1 MLSSGT
7 FGLIKNKSIVA
18 AAGVLCLL
26 LSSAIWSETSTGG
39 VSRSRSYRFRQ
50 ADAKKAMQIVQNLGI
65 QVEMQLHALDVLVIT
80 SDNSSE
86 STRAYSLVE
95 FYDSK
100 EPVEF
105 AVLGTVADSQAE
117 SMLKDIFK
125 SLGDANTG
133 TLLNPPA
140 RGTKQ
145 GILVD
150 IYKGQFVVLGAS
162 AEQTKVGQLY
172 RELTKSADKPAEP
185 NVPAVEKSAVK
196 TEPNIPAAAVVVE
209 PAVKKTEPNALAV
222 LPAPAPAEKKI
233 EDANQIPS
241 PIPAKAEPQTVA
253 VTAEPNLPANQA
265 AADDFFSDELI
276 KTLSAA
282 EKKAVAAADIKPAAV
297 TEQPDTAKPAEKPVV
312 AEPNQKPQEKP
323 AMAPAVE
330 ETAPKTVPAEPNV
343 KSQEQPVEKTA
354 APAAAVEQVQPEA
367 VPAESNLSEEE
378 AMKIIASLM
387 EQAKEEEKRALTDAN
402 QPAVEEKPA
411 PTDAETKPV
420 QTGEVAQ
427 PTTEKPSLP
436 AQESKPAAFAEPTK
450 PAAEKPV
457 VPAPTQVGTAESAK
471 PKPVE
476 AAVKSEDKKP
486 ADKKI
491 QGTVSEPVIAKSE
504 EELELTITLPEKV
517 QIVALIELV
526 GKQLGLNYIYDPTKV
541 AGEVM
546 LKVHNGKIK
555 VKDTYALLESVLKFR
570 NLAMTRRGNL
580 VTIVPAAE
588 ASSMIDPKLRLP
600 DEPIEP
606 GDVIVSS
613 VFELKNVSLNN
624 AQTVLRTMNLGT
636 SYLPIAETNTL
647 IVTDYAYRMA
657 KIEEV
662 LRMIDVQGQP
672 KEYRSRQ
679 LEYMTAAELLPKLQQ
694 LAAQMS
700 NISVSVSAAGQPAQR
715 PTMSQPVMPGQPQP
729 AQPGQPQPQIQPQT
743 VPVADNSKTVF
754 LSPDE
759 RTNRVLMIGYA
770 DQMAIVEDLIAS
782 LDVKQH
788 QLRFVKEYPIQYV
801 DAMEIINVLNEL
813 GFASVS
819 AGKTSQTQTTP
830 YRVPGQVIPGQPQ
843 PQPQPQPAASGV
855 KQAGQEDQPLI
866 SIRPNTN
873 SLLVNATS
881 EQHEKIEL
889 VIQYIDVEQ
898 KDQRTIKEYEIQ
910 YVDAGEIVNT
920 MADLGVI
927 SQQTASQITAA
938 KGGGYGSQYG
948 GYGSQYGQYG
958 SGQYGQGQY
967 GQNRPGMMGQQP
979 MQPGMEQPQTT
990 TLITAEGTE
999 KELTAAEPQISILE
1013 TTNSLLV
1020 HATPRQHTSL
1030 AMVIA
1035 YVDRQLDEL
1044 TTPYVVYPL
1053 ENQDPEEL
1061 ATTLNDLISETMEK
1075 AAAGTPSA
1083 PDAKI
1088 QTQPSATT
1096 STLPKKEELKVRII
1110 PDPKSY
1116 SLIVYANK
1124 KNQQWVATLI
1134 KQLDE
1139 YRPQVLLDCTLVVIN
1154 QDESFK
1160 YDMDIVTK
1168 TYNDPALR
1176 SPSPISTIS
1185 GNFSQQS
1192 YGEARSQ
1199 SGSFTGFFNS
1209 DMVQALL
1216 EAVQTKTYGR
1226 VMARPKILVND
1237 NQEGEI
1243 KTQNKTS
1250 IAQQKSIVQPGTDTG
1265 QTITTT
1271 DVSFAE
1277 YSEGV
1282 TLKIKPHISK
1292 GDMLRLEITL
1302 GRAGFTLKDDV
1313 TVAGETYPRPPD
1325 ILSTDVT
1332 TVATVPDGTTII
1344 LGGLEGIDQQK
1355 STTKV
1360 PILGDIP
1367 IVGGLFRGI
1376 NDNGQQSKLYVFV
1389 KANVLRPSDQSEGL
1403 EDIRRV
1409 SGKNRKEF
1417 EKMEKDFQEHQD
1429 WPGIKP
1435 KPMEPGTVLEE
1446 DEYPGVP
1453 TKPQAEG
1460 NAVEVQIN

>member
-1 MLSSGT
+1 MFSSGT
-7 FGLIKNKSIVA
+7 FGHIKSKSIVA
-18 AAGVLCLL
+18 ATGVLCLL
-26 LSSAIWSETSTGG
+26 LSSSIWSETSTGG

-50 ADAKKAMQIVQNLGI
+50 ADAKKAMQIVQKLGI

-105 AVLGTVADSQAE
+105 AVLGTVADSRAE
-117 SMLKDIFK
+117 SMLKDVLK
-125 SLGDANTG
+125 SLGDINTG

-150 IYKGQFVVLGAS
+150 IYKGQFIVLGAPS
-162 AEQTKVGQLY
+162 EQAKVAQLY
-172 RELTKSADKPAEP
+172 RELTKSADKPVEP
-185 NVPAVEKSAVK
+185 NVPVPQKPAVK
-196 TEPNIPAAAVVVE
+196 PEPNALTAAAVVVE
-209 PAVKKTEPNALAV
+209 PAVKKAEPNVPAAM
-222 LPAPAPAEKKI
+222 PAPVPAEKKI

-241 PIPAKAEPQTVA
+241 PMLEKATSKIA
-253 VTAEPNLPANQA
+253 LASAEPNLPVQQV
-265 AADDFFSDELI
+265 AADDFFSEELI

-282 EKKAVAAADIKPAAV
+282 AVEPSDAV
-297 TEQPDTAKPAEKPVV
+297 KPAEKPAI
-312 AEPNQKPQEKP
+312 AEPIEKPQDKP
-323 AMAPAVE
+323 AEKAAAVSAVQE
-330 ETAPKTVPAEPNV
+330 AAGEISPVEPNL
-343 KSQEQPVEKTA
+343 KSQDKPVEKPA
-354 APAAAVEQVQPEA
+354 APAAAVDQVEPES

-378 AMKIIASLM
+378 AMKLIASLM
-387 EQAKEEEKRALTDAN
+387 KQAQEEEKKALAEAGRPGAEEI
-402 QPAVEEKPA
+402 PAA
-411 PTDAETKPV
+411 TDAETTPV
-420 QTGEVAQ
+420 IET
-427 PTTEKPSLP
+427 PSSS
-436 AQESKPAAFAEPTK
+436 AQESQPAESTVSTP

-457 VPAPTQVGTAESAK
+457 VPVPTQVEATESAK
-471 PKPVE
+471 PRPTE
-476 AAVKSEDKKP
+476 AAGKGDQKKP
-486 ADKKI
+486 DAKI
-491 QGTVSEPVIAKSE
+491 GGSVSDTVIAKSE

-517 QIVALIELV
+517 QIVDLIELV

-541 AGEVM
+541 TGEVM
-546 LKVHNGKIK
+546 LKVHDGKIK

-570 NLAMTRRGNL
+570 GFAMTRRGNL

-588 ASSMIDPKLRLP
+588 APTMIDPRLRLP
-600 DEPIEP
+600 DDPILP

-613 VFELKNVSLNN
+613 IFELKNVSLNN

-636 SYLPIAETNTL
+636 AYLPIAETNTL

-662 LRMIDVQGQP
+662 LRMIDVLGQP

-694 LAAQMS
+694 LASQMS
-700 NISVSVSAAGQPAQR
+700 NISVSVSTAGQSAQR
-715 PTMSQPVMPGQPQP
+715 PTMPQPV
-729 AQPGQPQPQIQPQT
+729 QPGQPQPQPVQPQT
-743 VPVADNSKTVF
+743 VPVAETNAKMVF

-770 DQMAIVEDLIAS
+770 DQIAIVEDLIAS

-788 QLRFVKEYPIQYV
+788 QLRYVKEYPIQHV

-819 AGKTSQTQTTP
+819 AGKTGQAPTTP
-830 YRVPGQVIPGQPQ
+830 YRATAQPIPGQPQ
-843 PQPQPQPAASGV
+843 QAQPQPQVQPQIGVAGAA
-855 KQAGQEDQPLI
+855 AGQADQPLI

-910 YVDAGEIVNT
+910 YVDAGEVVAT

-938 KGGGYGSQYG
+938 KSG

-967 GQNRPGMMGQQP
+967 GQNRPGMVGQQP
-979 MQPGMEQPQTT
+979 MQPGMEQQQAT
-990 TLITAEGTE
+990 TLLTAEGTE

-1061 ATTLNDLISETMEK
+1061 ATTLNDLIQETMEK
-1075 AAAGTPSA
+1075 AATGTPSA

-1088 QTQPSATT
+1088 QTQPSATG

-1124 KNQQWVATLI
+1124 KNQQWVASLI

-1154 QDESFK
+1154 KDESFK

-1168 TYNDPALR
+1168 TYDDSALR

-1185 GNFSQQS
+1185 GNFSEQS
-1192 YGEARSQ
+1192 YGEARST

-1209 DMVQALL
+1209 EMVQALL
-1216 EAVQTKTYGR
+1216 EAVQTKSYGR

-1243 KTQNKTS
+1243 KTQNTTS
-1250 IAQQKSIVQPGTDTG
+1250 IAQQKSIIQPGTDTG

-1292 GDMLRLEITL
+1292 GEMLRLEITL
-1302 GRAGFTLKDDV
+1302 GRSDFKLQQDV
-1313 TVAGETYPRPPD
+1313 KVAGESYPRPPD

-1344 LGGLEGIDQQK
+1344 LGGLEGVDQQK
-1355 STTKV
+1355 SSTKV

-1376 NDNGQQSKLYVFV
+1376 DDSGSQSKLYVFV
-1389 KANVLRPSDQSEGL
+1389 KANVLRPSDQAEGL

-1409 SGKNRKEF
+1409 SGKNREAF
-1417 EKMEKDFQEHQD
+1417 EAMEKSFQEHQD

-1435 KPMEPGTVLEE
+1435 KPMDPEKVLEE
-1446 DEYPGVP
+1446 DDNPGVP
-1453 TKPQAEG
+1453 TRPQSESK
-1460 NAVEVQIN
+1460 AVEVQID